1 MLKKLGV
8 SALLC
13 MLVACST
20 VTVELPA
27 INSGESRDRQPG
39 SFVWHD
45 LISDDPEGSVRFYS
59 RLFGWQFSEFSPLNG
74 RYWTISHRGRAIGGM
89 VAQDSLP
96 AQRDISQWVSLLSV
110 ADPDAARSV
119 IVDAGGEVLREPVAL
134 GPRGTVAVY
143 ADPKGAIF
151 ATVTSPTGDPEAMT
165 SEGDFLWHELWTSS
179 VQDAVGF
186 YAALSDRVSAE
197 QVYFSDPVQTQPDY
211 QLLVRSGVALA
222 GVRSLPAD
230 DLPSLWMP
238 FLRVTSEER
247 LRSMLERVSQLGGE
261 VLVPATARPAEGF
274 LAVIAGP
281 LRCTDCTP
289 HLGRLDGGTP

>member
-1 MLKKLGV
+1 MQMLKKLGV

-13 MLVACST
+13 LLAGCST
-20 VTVELPA
+20 VIVELPA
-27 INSGESRDRQPG
+27 INSGEARDLKPG

-59 RLFGWQFSEFSPLNG
+59 GLFGWQFSEFTPLNG

-89 VAQDSLP
+89 VAQDSIP
-96 AQRDISQWVSLLSV
+96 AKRDVSQWVSLLSV
-110 ADPDAARSV
+110 ADPDVARSA
-119 IVDAGGEVLREPVAL
+119 IVNAGGEVLREPVAL
-134 GPRGTVAVY
+134 GPRGVVAVY
-143 ADPKGAIF
+143 ADPNGAIF
-151 ATVTSPTGDPEAMT
+151 ATVTSPSGDPESLT

-186 YAALSDRVSAE
+186 YASMSDHVSAE
-197 QVYFSDPVQTQPDY
+197 EVYFSDPVQTQLDY

-238 FLRVTSEER
+238 FLRVASEER
-247 LRSMLERVSQLGGE
+247 LRTLLERVSELGGE

-281 LRCTDCTP
+281 SGAPIALQTWA
-289 HLGRLDGGTP
+289 G